1 MSCVDGPIRSPKGH
15 LPDFVVIGALK
26 AGTTSLD
33 FYLHRHPQIRTA
45 PGKEVRFFAEEL
57 PWSRGVD
64 WYRSHFRG
72 RADIYGEVCAT
83 YASYPTYRD
92 VPRRMHSVIPDA
104 KLIYLVRD
112 PIERIVSQYVHRRA
126 DRHEERSFET
136 VVREAHEDDDY
147 ICRSAYYRQLDR
159 FLQYYRKSDI
169 LVVLSE
175 DLLQDRQSTL
185 RKVFRFL
192 GVREDHD
199 SPLYRLRLHKSVRKR
214 RLTPTGVR
222 ISRLAGFRSLG
233 ALPPGPRW
241 QIQRMLYWPFSR
253 DVRRPELDAELR
265 SRLAGFLRED
275 VEELRRFTGRDFA
288 EWGPPWGVDR
298 QYAPAVASGPGAG

>member
-1 MSCVDGPIRSPKGH
+1 MDGLSPPPAGH

-33 FYLHRHPQIRTA
+33 FYLDRHPQIRTA
-45 PGKEVRFFAEEL
+45 PGKEVRFFAEEE
-57 PWSRGVD
+57 PWSRGVG

-72 RADIYGEVCAT
+72 QADIYGEVCAT

-126 DRHEERSFET
+126 DGHEDRSFAT
-136 VVREAHEDDDY
+136 VVREAHKDDDY
-147 ICRSAYYRQLDR
+147 ICRSAYYRQLSR

-169 LVVLSE
+169 LVVLTE
-175 DLLQDRQSTL
+175 DLLHDGQSTL
-185 RKVFRFL
+185 RKLFRFL

-199 SPLYRLRLHKSVRKR
+199 SPLYRLRLHKSARKR

-222 ISRLAGFRSLG
+222 ISRLPGFRSLG
-233 ALPPGPRW
+233 ALPPALRW
-241 QIQRMLYWPFSR
+241 QIHRILYWPFSR
-253 DVRRPELDAELR
+253 DVPRPALDAELC
-265 SRLAGFLRED
+265 SRLTGFLRED
-275 VEELRRFTGRDFA
+275 VEELRRFTGRDFV
-288 EWGPPWGVDR
+288 EWGPPWGVKR
-298 QYAPAVASGPGAG
+298 QYSSGVAPGPGAG